1 VCGPNGHAGGKKW
14 NVVRGM
20 AISPYHE
27 NCVPHNYPSANIVLP
42 LQCPKTNLIVGA
54 MPLYMGVEKKGAAA
68 SAPKRGIPQQYGFH
82 VKPERA
88 PMLPL
93 GGLEMEPAGQMM
105 NQELTLTRFNG
116 ARILKLLACKNPSL
130 TTSIKAVEWMLEKEK
145 CVRNRLKPEHGEL
158 NATDFVNE
166 LGKSDITICFSLAY
180 AHRDRYPKKQNKDP
194 DGMVDREDEC

>member
-1 VCGPNGHAGGKKW
+1 MAIKSQGLIKSSIRTSRVCGPNGHAAGKKW

-68 SAPKRGIPQQYGFH
+68 SAPKRGIPQYGFH
-82 VKPERA
+82 VKPDRA

-116 ARILKLLACKNPSL
+116 ARILKLLACKNPSS
-130 TTSIKAVEWMLEKEK
+130 TGRPMGRIYRRAAA
-145 CVRNRLKPEHGEL
+145 P
-158 NATDFVNE
+158 
-166 LGKSDITICFSLAY
+166 
-180 AHRDRYPKKQNKDP
+180 
-194 DGMVDREDEC
+194 GMA